1 MADEKWQKVRE
12 VFDSA
17 LRLKPDERQ
26 RFVHE
31 ACGEDKTLFAEV
43 ESLLSSLGSA
53 ESFMETPAV
62 AKVAAVIE
70 AETKHLKIGQNFG
83 HYKIIEQI
91 GEGGMGKVYLAEDTH
106 LERKIALKILPETV
120 AQDEERMRRFVR
132 EAKSASAL
140 NHPNIITIYEIGE
153 TDNTHFIATEYI
165 EGETLREQLKG
176 SPINLKPALEIA
188 SQVAGALDA
197 AHRAGIVHRD
207 VKPENVMVRP
217 DGLVKLL
224 DFGIAKLTE
233 KQIDTDP
240 EAATAIKAQTSP
252 GMIIGTAAYMSPE
265 QARGTQVDTR
275 TDIFSFGVMLYEML
289 AGRPPFGGENAIETI
304 GSILN
309 KEPVPLSRQVP
320 DVPHEIERIINKAL
334 RKDREERYQTAKDLL
349 IDLKDV
355 KQDLEFQDKLERST
369 SPDASREEVSVRS
382 GEPATFATT
391 DEPAVQTEEVK
402 AASGT
407 SSVRHLIGKLER
419 KHTGVLLALAALV
432 IAGIAFGLYKFINQ
446 NRSATSSQTKPVST
460 ETAVVLKT
468 TQITSWSGLDIF
480 PAISPDGNSI
490 AYSSDQHG
498 SFEIYVKSFTP
509 GSREVQLTS
518 DGGQNF
524 EAAWSPDG
532 KMIAYYSK
540 TRRGIWVVPAQGG
553 NAKQLTEFGSYPAWS
568 PDGAFIAF
576 QSGGISDDLGAS
588 SSGALWNT
596 TLWTIASQ
604 GGEPKQITQVGNPP
618 GGHGNPSWSPDGRH
632 ITFTTY
638 DPANTE
644 AWSVSVAGDDLKKI
658 APGIDSIYSPD
669 GKYIYFVSFGR
680 QSLDFGLS
688 KIQLSATH
696 EPLGEPVQIASAGTA
711 RLKRLSISADGKK
724 ISYGALTL
732 KSNLWMIPL
741 SVRTNEATGP
751 ALALT
756 HDTSHRNSYPVIS
769 SDGRRIAYYVVRV
782 GSSADIWM
790 MDADGKNQTQLTTD
804 LAEDFRPSWFPD
816 SEQVAFISNRQG
828 KDQMWAINIKSG
840 RERLLLNPDQDF
852 TFPQISPDG
861 KQIVFNS
868 KKSGTTNLWLAQ
880 IESGEVKQLTF
891 DKEAIGFP
899 CWSPD
904 GKFLAFEIKRGDDA
918 HIGIMPSAG
927 GEILQLTFE
936 HGQSWPHSFSPD
948 GERIAFAGF
957 RNGFWNT
964 YWVSRDGKTLKQVTN
979 HTKPNAFVRY
989 PTWSPLGDKI
999 VYEYT
1004 ETTGNIWMLDL
1015 K

>member
-12 VFDSA
+12 IFDSA
-17 LRLKPDERQ
+17 LQRKPDERR

-31 ACGEDKTLFAEV
+31 ACGEDKTLLAEV

-53 ESFMETPAV
+53 ESFMETPAI
-62 AKVAAVIE
+62 AKVAAAIE
-70 AETKHLKIGQNFG
+70 AETRHLERGQSFG
-83 HYKIIEQI
+83 HYEIIEQI
-91 GEGGMGKVYLAEDTH
+91 GAGGMGEVYLAEDTH
-106 LERKIALKILPETV
+106 LERKIALKILPESV
-120 AQDEERMRRFVR
+120 AQDGERMQRFVR

-153 TDNTHFIATEYI
+153 TDKTHFIATEYI
-165 EGETLREQLKG
+165 EGETLRERLKG
-176 SPINLKPALEIA
+176 SPVKLKSALEIA

-233 KQIDTDP
+233 RQTDPHP

-265 QARGTQVDTR
+265 QARGSVVDSR
-275 TDIFSFGVMLYEML
+275 TDIFSFGIMLYEML
-289 AGRPPFGGENAIETI
+289 AGRPPFVGENAIETI

-309 KEPVPLSRQVP
+309 KEPVPLSRQMP

-349 IDLKDV
+349 IDLRDV

-369 SPDASREEVSVRS
+369 SSDASREEVS
-382 GEPATFATT
+382 GKGDEQATVASA
-391 DEPAVQTEEVK
+391 DESARQTKEVK
-402 AASGT
+402 LADRT
-407 SSVRHLIGKLER
+407 SSISHLVSKIER
-419 KHTGVLLALAALV
+419 KHTGVLLAVAALV
-432 IAGIAFGLYKFINQ
+432 IAGIVFGLYKFINQ
-446 NRSATSSQTKPVST
+446 NRSASNSQTKPVST
-460 ETAVVLKT
+460 ETSGLLKT

-490 AYSSDQHG
+490 AYSSDLHG

-540 TRRGIWVVPAQGG
+540 TRGGVWVVPAQGG
-553 NAKQLTEFGSYPAWS
+553 NAKQLTESGSYPAWS
-568 PDGAFIAF
+568 PDGMFIAF
-576 QSGGISDDLGAS
+576 QSSGISDDLAS
-588 SSGALWNT
+588 MGSGALWNT
-596 TLWTIASQ
+596 TLWTVPSQ
-604 GGEPKQITQVGNPP
+604 GGEVKQITQAGNPP
-618 GGHGNPSWSPDGRH
+618 GGHGNPSWSPDGRRL
-632 ITFTTY
+632 TFTTY
-638 DPANTE
+638 DPVKTE
-644 AWSVSVAGDDLKKI
+644 VWSVSAAGDDLKKI
-658 APGIDSIYSPD
+658 AEGIDSIYSPD
-669 GKYIYFVSFGR
+669 GKYIYF
-680 QSLDFGLS
+680 LAAGLS
-688 KIQLSATH
+688 KIQISATAK
-696 EPLGEPVQIASAGTA
+696 PLGEPVQIATGGTA

-741 SVRTNEATGP
+741 SARTNEATGP
-751 ALALT
+751 AVALT
-756 HDTSHRNSYPVIS
+756 RDTSHRNTYPAMS
-769 SDGRRIAYYVVRV
+769 PDGSRIAYHVVRA
-782 GSSADIWM
+782 GSKLDILI

-804 LAEDFRPSWFPD
+804 PGNDFRASWFPD
-816 SEQVAFISNRQG
+816 GEQVAFISDRQG
-828 KDQMWAINIKSG
+828 KDQIWAINIKSG
-840 RERLLLNPDQDF
+840 RERLLFDPDQDIS
-852 TFPQISPDG
+852 FPQISPDG

-868 KKSGTTNLWLAQ
+868 RKDGTTNLWLAQ
-880 IESGEVKQLTF
+880 IESREVKQLTF

-918 HIGIMPSAG
+918 NIGIMSSTG
-927 GEILQLTFE
+927 GQILQLTFE

-957 RNGFWNT
+957 RDGFWNI
-964 YWVSRDGKTLKQVTN
+964 YWVSRDGKTQKQVTN

-989 PTWSPLGDKI
+989 PAWSRLGDRI

-1004 ETTGNIWMLDL
+1004 ETTGNVWLLDL
-1015 K
+1015 N

>member
-26 RFVHE
+26 KFVHE

-165 EGETLREQLKG
+165 EGNTLREQLIG

-188 SQVAGALDA
+188 SQVVGALDA

-233 KQIDTDP
+233 KETNIDS
-240 EAATAIKAQTSP
+240 EAATAVKAETIP

-275 TDIFSFGVMLYEML
+275 TDIFSFGVMLYEMV
-289 AGRPPFGGENAIETI
+289 AGRPPFVGENAIETI
-304 GSILN
+304 ALILN

-320 DVPHEIERIINKAL
+320 DVPHEIDRIINKAL

-369 SPDASREEVSVRS
+369 SPDAGREEVSMRS
-382 GEPATFATT
+382 GEQATFATT
-391 DEPAVQTEEVK
+391 AEPAMQTEEVK
-402 AASGT
+402 AARGT
-407 SSVRHLIGKLER
+407 SSLKHLIGKLER
-419 KHTGVLLALAALV
+419 KHSGVLLALAALV
-432 IAGIAFGLYKFINQ
+432 MASIAFGLYKFINQ
-446 NRSATSSQTKPVST
+446 SRSATSSQTRPVST
-460 ETAVVLKT
+460 ETAGVLKT
-468 TQITSWSGLDIF
+468 TQVTSWSGLDIF

-490 AYSSDQHG
+490 AYSSDSRG

-509 GSREVQLTS
+509 GAREVQLTS

-568 PDGAFIAF
+568 PDGTFIAF
-576 QSGGISDDLGAS
+576 QSSGISDDLAS
-588 SSGALWNT
+588 IGSGALWNT
-596 TLWTIASQ
+596 TLWIIPSQ
-604 GGEPKQITQVGNPP
+604 GGEPKQITQARNPP

-638 DPANTE
+638 DPE
-644 AWSVSVAGDDLKKI
+644 KSEVWSVSVAGDDLKKI
-658 APGIDSIYSPD
+658 VQGVDSVYSPD
-669 GKYIYFVSFGR
+669 GKSIYFVSFGR
-680 QSLDFGLS
+680 LSLNFGLS
-688 KIQLSATH
+688 KIQISARD

-724 ISYGALTL
+724 ISYGSLTL
-732 KSNLWMIPL
+732 QSNLWMIPL
-741 SVRTNEATGP
+741 SARTNEATGP
-751 ALALT
+751 AFALT
-756 HDTSHRNSYPVIS
+756 RDTSYRNSHPVIS
-769 SDGRRIAYYVVRV
+769 SDGRKIAYYVVRV

-804 LAEDFRPSWFPD
+804 PADDFRPSWFPD
-816 SEQVAFISNRQG
+816 GEQVAFISSRQG
-828 KDQMWAINIKSG
+828 KDQIWVINIKSG
-840 RERLLLNPDQDF
+840 RERLLFNPDQDI
-852 TFPQISPDG
+852 TFPRISPDG

-868 KKSGTTNLWLAQ
+868 KKGGTTNLWVAQ

-927 GEILQLTFE
+927 GEVLQLTFE

-957 RNGFWNT
+957 RDGVWNT
-964 YWVSRDGKTLKQVTN
+964 YWVSRDGKTQKRVTN
-979 HTKPNAFVRY
+979 HTKPTAFVRY
-989 PTWSPLGDKI
+989 PAWSSLGDRI

>member
-1 MADEKWQKVRE
+1 
-12 VFDSA
+12 
-17 LRLKPDERQ
+17 
-26 RFVHE
+26 
-31 ACGEDKTLFAEV
+31 
-43 ESLLSSLGSA
+43 
-53 ESFMETPAV
+53 METPAV
-62 AKVAAVIE
+62 AKVADMMEIE
-70 AETKHLKIGQNFG
+70 TRKLEAGKCLG
-83 HYKIIEQI
+83 HYEIIEQI
-91 GEGGMGKVYLAEDTH
+91 GAGGMGEVYLAKDTR
-106 LERKIALKILPETV
+106 LERKIALKILPESV
-120 AQDEERMRRFVR
+120 AQDAERMQRFVR

-140 NHPNIITIYEIGE
+140 NHPNIITIYEIGKTE
-153 TDNTHFIATEYI
+153 NTHFIATEYI
-165 EGETLREQLKG
+165 EGETLRERLKG
-176 SPINLKPALEIA
+176 SPVKLKSALEIG

-217 DGLVKLL
+217 DVLVKLL

-233 KQIDTDP
+233 RQIDPSP
-240 EAATAIKAQTSP
+240 EGATAIKAQTSA
-252 GMIIGTAAYMSPE
+252 GMVIGTAAYMSPE

-289 AGRPPFGGENAIETI
+289 AGRQPFAGENALETI
-304 GSILN
+304 GLILN
-309 KEPVPLSRQVP
+309 REPVPLSRQMP
-320 DVPHEIERIINKAL
+320 DVPHELERIVNKAL

-382 GEPATFATT
+382 GEQATFATT
-391 DEPAVQTEEVK
+391 NEPRVQTEEVK
-402 AASGT
+402 TASGT
-407 SSVRHLIGKLER
+407 SSDRHLIGKLER
-419 KHTGVLLALAALV
+419 KQTGVLLALAAFV

-446 NRSATSSQTKPVST
+446 NRSATISQTGPVST
-460 ETAVVLKT
+460 ETVGVLKA

-480 PAISPDGNSI
+480 PAISPDGNSL
-490 AYSSDQHG
+490 AYSSDHQG

-509 GSREVQLTS
+509 GSREVQLTT
-518 DGGQNF
+518 DGGLNF

-540 TRRGIWVVPAQGG
+540 RRGGIWVVPAQGG

-576 QSGGISDDLGAS
+576 QSSGISDDLGAMG
-588 SSGALWNT
+588 SGALWNT
-596 TLWTIASQ
+596 TLWTVPSQ
-604 GGEPKQITQVGNPP
+604 GGEGKQITQAGNPP

-638 DPANTE
+638 DPAQTE
-644 AWSVSVAGDDLKKI
+644 VWSVSVAGDDLKKI
-658 APGIDSIYSPD
+658 AGGIDSIYSPD
-669 GKYIYFVSFGR
+669 GKYIYFVS
-680 QSLDFGLS
+680 LGLS
-688 KIQLSATH
+688 KIQISATD
-696 EPLGEPVQIASAGTA
+696 EPLGEPVQIATAGTA

-741 SVRTNEATGP
+741 SARTNEATGP
-751 ALALT
+751 SVALT
-756 HDTSHRNSYPVIS
+756 RDTSHRNTHPAIS
-769 SDGRRIAYYVVRV
+769 PDGSKIAYHVVRV
-782 GSSADIWM
+782 GSKLDILI
-790 MDADGKNQTQLTTD
+790 MDADGTNQTQLTTD
-804 LAEDFRPSWFPD
+804 LANDFRASWFPD
-816 SEQVAFISNRQG
+816 GEQVAFISDRQG

-840 RERLLLNPDQDF
+840 RERLLFDPDQDI

-868 KKSGTTNLWLAQ
+868 RKDGTTNLWLAQ

-904 GKFLAFEIKRGDDA
+904 GKFLAFEIRRGNDA

-957 RNGFWNT
+957 RSGFWNI
-964 YWVSRDGKTLKQVTN
+964 YWVSRDGKTEKKVTN

-989 PTWSPLGDKI
+989 PAWSPLGDKI

>member
-12 VFDSA
+12 IFDSA
-17 LRLKPDERQ
+17 LRQEPDERR
-26 RFVHE
+26 RFINEV
-31 ACGEDKTLFAEV
+31 CGDDKTLLAEV
-43 ESLLSSLGSA
+43 KSLLSSFDSA

-70 AETKHLKIGQNFG
+70 AETKHLERGETLG
-83 HYKIIEQI
+83 HYEIIEQI
-91 GEGGMGKVYLAEDTH
+91 GEGGMGEVYLAKDTH
-106 LERKIALKILPETV
+106 LERKIALKILPESV
-120 AQDEERMRRFVR
+120 AQDGERMQRFVR

-165 EGETLREQLKG
+165 EGETLRKRLKG
-176 SPINLKPALEIA
+176 SPLNLKSALEIA

-224 DFGIAKLTE
+224 DFGIAKLAE
-233 KQIDTDP
+233 KETNIDS
-240 EAATAIKAQTSP
+240 EAAIGIRAQTSP

-265 QARGTQVDTR
+265 QARGSQVDTR

-289 AGRPPFGGENAIETI
+289 AGRPPFVGENAIETI

-309 KEPVPLSRQVP
+309 KEPVPLSRQMP

-369 SPDASREEVSVRS
+369 SMDASREEVSVRS
-382 GEPATFATT
+382 GEQATFAST
-391 DEPAVQTEEVK
+391 DESTRQTEEVK
-402 AASGT
+402 SASGT
-407 SSVRHLIGKLER
+407 SSVSQLIGKLER
-419 KHTGVLLALAALV
+419 KHAGVLLALAALV

-460 ETAVVLKT
+460 ETAAVLKT

-490 AYSSDQHG
+490 AYSSDHQG

-509 GSREVQLTS
+509 GAREVQLTS

-540 TRRGIWVVPAQGG
+540 MRRGIWVVPAQGG

-576 QSGGISDDLGAS
+576 QSGGISDDIGAMG
-588 SSGALWNT
+588 SGALWNT
-596 TLWTIASQ
+596 TLWTIPSQ
-604 GGEPKQITQVGNPP
+604 GGEAKQITQVGNPP

-638 DPANTE
+638 DPAKTE
-644 AWSVSVAGDDLKKI
+644 AWSVSVGGDDLKRI
-658 APGIDSIYSPD
+658 AGGIDSIYSPD

-680 QSLDFGLS
+680 NSLDFGLS
-688 KIQLSATH
+688 KIQISATD
-696 EPLGEPVQIASAGTA
+696 EPLGEPVQIATTGTA
-711 RLKRLSISADGKK
+711 RPKRLSISADGKK

-732 KSNLWMIPL
+732 HSNLWMIPL
-741 SVRTNEATGP
+741 SARTNEATGP
-751 ALALT
+751 AVALT
-756 HDTSHRNSYPVIS
+756 RDTSHRNSHPAVS
-769 SDGRRIAYYVVRV
+769 SDGRKIAYHVLRV
-782 GSSADIWM
+782 GSKPDIWM
-790 MDADGKNQTQLTTD
+790 MDADGKNQRQLTTD
-804 LAEDFRPSWFPD
+804 LEEDFRPSWFPD
-816 SEQVAFISNRQG
+816 GEQVAFVSNRQG
-828 KDQMWAINIKSG
+828 KDQIWAINIKTG
-840 RERLLLNPDQDF
+840 RERLLFNPDQDI
-852 TFPQISPDG
+852 TFPRISPDG

-868 KKSGTTNLWLAQ
+868 KKGGTTNLWLAQ
-880 IESGEVKQLTF
+880 IDSGEVKQLTF

-904 GKFLAFEIKRGDDA
+904 GKFLAFEIKRGDNA

-948 GERIAFAGF
+948 GEKIAFAGF
-957 RNGFWNT
+957 RDGLWNT
-964 YWVSRDGKTLKQVTN
+964 YWVSRDGKTQKRVTN

-989 PTWSPLGDKI
+989 PAWSPLGDKI

-1004 ETTGNIWMLDL
+1004 ETTGNVWMLDL